1 MPMQTIDLTYVGRG
15 VHEELIAYVAD
26 QEGYF
31 EDEDVHVA
39 IRDGIRWKNERLRG
53 GATIGLGRAL
63 LTRLTGGINWTALV
77 VNTHR
82 PLFWFMG
89 GVNVKS
95 MDDLRGRRLAVHPP
109 RTAPGCFAR
118 IVLRMH
124 GLDPDRDVK
133 CVARAPGD
141 YQMDLRRLR
150 DGSID
155 AAYVGSTFSPE
166 QVAAEEGY
174 SVLSWVGD
182 HFQIPT
188 VGIAVDPAR
197 IPLDDPALQALARAN
212 RRALVTIAEQPQF
225 GCRLRRNLPGPADQR
240 GSAAIL
246 RPLHRP
252 VFQLGRSGGPR
263 HRPARGRRGRRRTRR
278 RLAIRRPDVPA
289 GLVTGPLEQ
298 ARPPQKSTKCA
309 ILHLSRHHSSGI

>member
-31 EDEDVHVA
+31 EDEGVHVA
-39 IRDGIRWKNERLRG
+39 VRDGIRWKNERLRG

-63 LTRLTGGINWTALV
+63 LTRLTGGVNWTALV

-89 GVNVKS
+89 GVDVKS

-124 GLDPDRDVK
+124 GLDPDHDVK

-155 AAYVGSTFSPE
+155 AAYVGSTLSPE
-166 QVAAEEGY
+166 QVAAEEGF

-197 IPLDDPALQALARAN
+197 IPLDDPALQALARAY
-212 RRALVTIAEQPQF
+212 RRALVTLAEQPHLGVEYIASF
-225 GCRLRRNLPGPADQR
+225 
-240 GSAAIL
+240 
-246 RPLHRP
+246 
-252 VFQLGRSGGPR
+252 LGRLTSEEARKYHERYIGPYFSSDGR
-263 HRPARGRRGRRRTRR
+263 ADLAVAQRAVDAVAAELGVASLSADEMYQPA
-278 RLAIRRPDVPA
+278 A
-289 GLVTGPLEQ
+289 
-298 ARPPQKSTKCA
+298 
-309 ILHLSRHHSSGI
+309 

>member
-1 MPMQTIDLTYVGRG
+1 MHTIDLTYAGRG
-15 VHEELIAYVAD
+15 IHEELIAYVAD

-31 EDEDVHVA
+31 EDERVHVA
-39 IRDGIRWKNERLRG
+39 VRDGIRWKTERLRG

-63 LTRLTGGINWTALV
+63 LSRLTDGVNWNVLA
-77 VNTHR
+77 VNTHH
-82 PLFWFMG
+82 PLFWFLG

-133 CVARAPGD
+133 CEARAPGD

-150 DGSID
+150 DRSID
-155 AAYVGSTFSPE
+155 AAYVGSTLSPE
-166 QVAAEEGY
+166 QIAAEEGF

-188 VGIAVDPAR
+188 VGIAVDTAR
-197 IPLDDPALQALARAN
+197 IPLDDPALRALARAN
-212 RRALVTIAEQPQF
+212 RRALVTIAEQP
-225 GCRLRRNLPGPADQR
+225 RVAVDYI
-240 GSAAIL
+240 AA
-246 RPLHRP
+246 
-252 VFQLGRSGGPR
+252 FLGRLTREEAQQYHERYIGPYFTSDGR
-263 HRPARGRRGRRRTRR
+263 VDLAVAQRAVDAVATELGVASLSAELMYQPA
-278 RLAIRRPDVPA
+278 V
-289 GLVTGPLEQ
+289 
-298 ARPPQKSTKCA
+298 
-309 ILHLSRHHSSGI
+309 